1 MRTFRNYWNQLKES
15 SWRLGILLNGYDD
28 LQKNKIHWISNGK
41 YSGKWFADP
50 FILSYDD
57 KVVTLL
63 VEEFDYHVHRGRL
76 ARLLVDRASW
86 TITDCKII
94 LDLPTH
100 LSFPM
105 IWRKEGKV
113 YVCPENFHSGKWDMY
128 EYDEQKEEL
137 TLFRTLMNEKL
148 TDATIF
154 EHEGETYLLST
165 YDPTPNGK
173 LLTIWKMVG
182 ESFERVQD
190 VAFDEKIARNAGKI
204 FSWKGK
210 LIRPAQECNQVY
222 GHAMVFQEVSI
233 KDGQFSFIELYRYN
247 PTHPT
252 FKVGTHTYN
261 QSEGEMAVIDVKGRR
276 YPVMGALRD
285 FALEIAIRLHLKK
298 RYELK

>member
-1 MRTFRNYWNQLKES
+1 MTTIRKYLNQLKES
-15 SWRLGILLNGYDD
+15 SWRLGIVLNGYDD
-28 LQKNKIHWISNGK
+28 LQKNIIHWISNGK
-41 YSGKWFADP
+41 YTGKWFADP

-57 KVVTLL
+57 KVITLL
-63 VEEFDYHVHRGRL
+63 VEEFDYQVHRGRL

-105 IWRKEGKV
+105 IWKKDDRV

-128 EYDEQKEEL
+128 EYNVQKEEL
-137 TLFRTLMNEKL
+137 TFVRTLMNEKL

-173 LLTIWKMVG
+173 VLSIWNMVD
-182 ESFERVQD
+182 EDFMHVQD
-190 VAFDEKIARNAGKI
+190 VTFGENIARNAGNI
-204 FSWKGK
+204 FSWNGK
-210 LIRPAQECNQVY
+210 QIRPAQECNVVY

-233 KDGQFSFIELYRYN
+233 QDGRFSFKELYRYF

-252 FKVGTHTYN
+252 FRVGTHTYN
-261 QSEGEMAVIDVKGRR
+261 QSDGEMAVIDVKGRR
-276 YPVMGALRD
+276 YPIAGLIREKLLRV
-285 FALEIAIRLHLKK
+285 AVKLNIKK
-298 RYELK
+298 KYIPQ

>member
-1 MRTFRNYWNQLKES
+1 MSTLRKYWNQLKES
-15 SWRLGILLNGYDD
+15 SWRLGIVLNGYDD
-28 LQKNKIHWISNGK
+28 LQKNNVHWISNGK
-41 YSGKWFADP
+41 YTGKWFADP

-57 KVVTLL
+57 KVITLL
-63 VEEFDYHVHRGRL
+63 VEEFDYQIHRGRL

-105 IWRKEGKV
+105 IWKKEGKV

-128 EYDEQKEEL
+128 EYNVQKEEL
-137 TLFRTLMNEKL
+137 IFIRALMNEKL

-154 EHEGETYLLST
+154 EHDGETYLLST

-173 LLTIWKMVG
+173 TLTIWKMVDND
-182 ESFERVQD
+182 FKHIQD
-190 VAFDEKIARNAGKI
+190 VIFDEKIARNAGKI

-233 KDGQFSFIELYRYN
+233 QDGLFSLKELYRYY

-252 FKVGTHTYN
+252 FKVGTHTYS
-261 QSEGEMAVIDVKGRR
+261 QSEGDMAVIDVKGRR
-276 YPVMGALRD
+276 HPNAGLIRD
-285 FALEIAIRLHLKK
+285 KLLELAVKLHLKSK
-298 RYELK
+298 YIPQ